1 MGGTPTSGG
10 SRTRAQ
16 ANLASRLPQ
25 PEPLLPKSRE
35 MFRGVSRND
44 LVSAREVTNRLA
56 SGTFRPQ
63 DQLVVRRL
71 QRRGGN
77 TNQLMKK
84 LESET
89 TRRDSLRRLNTE
101 IELRAQDKL
110 KKK

>member
-10 SRTRAQ
+10 SRARAE
-16 ANLASRLPQ
+16 ANLTERAPK
-25 PEPLLPKSRE
+25 PEPIIPKQRQMFSKVSTTDLLK
-35 MFRGVSRND
+35 
-44 LVSAREVTNRLA
+44 ARDITNRLA

-63 DQLVVRRL
+63 DQLAVRRL

-84 LESET
+84 LESDT
-89 TRRDSLRRLNTE
+89 SRRDTLRRLNNE

-110 KKK
+110 KK

>member
-10 SRTRAQ
+10 SRARAQ
-16 ANLASRLPQ
+16 ANLAERSPKEQ
-25 PEPLLPKSRE
+25 SILPKSRE

-44 LVSAREVTNRLA
+44 LVSARDVANRLA

-77 TNQLMKK
+77 TNQLAKK
-84 LESET
+84 LERED
-89 TRRDSLRRLNTE
+89 TRRDTLRRLNNE
-101 IELRAQDKL
+101 IELRVQDKL
-110 KKK
+110 KK

>member
-10 SRTRAQ
+10 SRARAE
-16 ANLASRLPQ
+16 ANLAERAPK
-25 PEPLLPKSRE
+25 PEPLIPKSRQ
-35 MFRGVSRND
+35 MFSKVSTTD
-44 LVSAREVTNRLA
+44 LLKARDITNRLA
-56 SGTFRPQ
+56 SGTFRPA
-63 DQLVVRRL
+63 DQLAVRRL

-89 TRRDSLRRLNTE
+89 TRRDALRRLNNE

-110 KKK
+110 KK

>member
-10 SRTRAQ
+10 SRARAQ
-16 ANLASRLPQ
+16 ANLAERSPKQ
-25 PEPLLPKSRE
+25 EVELPKARQ
-35 MFRGVSRND
+35 MFRGVSRTD
-44 LVSAREVTNRLA
+44 LLSARGVAERLA

-89 TRRDSLRRLNTE
+89 SRRDTLRRLNNE

-110 KKK
+110 KK